1 MTSARHRP
9 TSRRRGAALAVALA
23 AAALLSPA
31 AASAQGTP
39 AAAPQFFRIGTGSA
53 GGTYYPIG
61 GLIANAISC
70 PPGSPCGE
78 GGGPAGVP
86 GLVAV
91 AQATQGSVQN
101 VNLIQSG
108 NAESAFSQ
116 SDVSHWA
123 FTGTGLF
130 EGRPKADRLR
140 FIAHLFPEHIH
151 AVVRRDS
158 PIRGFEDLR
167 GKRIAVGLQAS
178 GARIGSEMILEA
190 HGLRA
195 GREYN
200 AEYLNQA
207 QGTERMQDRGLDAT
221 LTVVGYPAA
230 AFTEFC
236 ARTGCRI
243 LPIPEAQAQRV
254 IERAP
259 FYSRGVIPRTAYEGL
274 EEDTPTLTVGAV
286 WLVRDSVPAD
296 LVYNVTKALWSETT
310 RGLLDR
316 GHAKGREIT
325 RENALQGRGVVP
337 LHPGA
342 ERFYR
347 EVGLVR

>member
-1 MTSARHRP
+1 MTEQAKIP
-9 TSRRRGAALAVALA
+9 RRTLGA
-23 AAALLSPA
+23 AAAGALMAPSLA
-31 AASAQGTP
+31 GAQ
-39 AAAPQFFRIGTGSA
+39 APSFFRIGTGSA

-61 GLIANAISC
+61 GIIANAISC
-70 PPGSPCGE
+70 PPGSACNTAG
-78 GGGPAGVP
+78 ATDGVP
-86 GLVAV
+86 GMVAV

-108 NAESAFSQ
+108 NAESGFTQ
-116 SDVSHWA
+116 SDVMHWA
-123 FTGTGLF
+123 YTGTGLF
-130 EGRPKADRLR
+130 DGRPKLDRIR

-158 PIRGFEDLR
+158 PIQSFTDLR
-167 GKRIAVGLQAS
+167 GKRIAIGLQAS

-190 HGLRA
+190 NGLRA
-195 GREYN
+195 GRDYN

-236 ARTGCRI
+236 SRSGCRI
-243 LPIPEAQAQRV
+243 LPIAGAEAQAV
-254 IERAP
+254 IQRAP
-259 FYSRGVIPRTAYEGL
+259 FYGTGTIPAGAYEGI
-274 EEDTPTLTVGAV
+274 TAPVPTLTVGAL
-286 WLVRDSVPAD
+286 WAVRDSVPEAT
-296 LVYNVTKALWSETT
+296 VYALTKSLWSDTT

-316 GHAKGREIT
+316 GHAKGREIVK
-325 RENALQGRGVVP
+325 EGALTGRGVVP
-337 LHPGA
+337 FHPGA

-347 EVGLVR
+347 EAGILR

>member
-1 MTSARHRP
+1 MTL
-9 TSRRRGAALAVALA
+9 RRTILAAAAAAALCAPGAALA
-23 AAALLSPA
+23 
-31 AASAQGTP
+31 Q
-39 AAAPQFFRIGTGSA
+39 APQFFRIGTGSA

-61 GLIANAISC
+61 GIIANAISC
-70 PPGSPCGE
+70 PPGAPCGQA
-78 GGGPAGVP
+78 GGTAGVP

-108 NAESAFSQ
+108 NAESGFSQ
-116 SDVSHWA
+116 SDVAHWA
-123 FTGTGLF
+123 YTGTGLF
-130 EGRPKADRLR
+130 EGRPKLDRLR

-158 PIRGFEDLR
+158 PIRSFEDLR
-167 GKRIAVGLQAS
+167 GKRIAIGLQAS
-178 GARIGSEMILEA
+178 GARIGSELILEA
-190 HGLRA
+190 NGLRA
-195 GREYN
+195 GRDYT

-230 AFTEFC
+230 AFAEFC
-236 ARTGCRI
+236 SRTGCRL
-243 LPIPEAQAQRV
+243 LPIQGAAAQRV

-259 FYSRGVIPRTAYEGL
+259 FYGTGVIPRTAYEGL
-274 EEDTPTLTVGAV
+274 EADTPTLTVGAV
-286 WLVRDSVPAD
+286 WLVRDSVPEE
-296 LVYNVTKALWSETT
+296 LVYNITRALWSDVT

-316 GHAKGREIT
+316 GHAKGREIV
-325 RENALQGRGVVP
+325 RENALTGRGVVP

-342 ERFYR
+342 ERYYR
-347 EVGLVR
+347 EAGLLR